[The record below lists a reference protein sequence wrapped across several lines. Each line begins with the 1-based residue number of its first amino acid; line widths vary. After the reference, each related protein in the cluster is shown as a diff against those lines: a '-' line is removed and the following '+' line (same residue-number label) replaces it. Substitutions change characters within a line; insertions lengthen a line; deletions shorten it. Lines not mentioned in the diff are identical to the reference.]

1 VPHSSL
7 LLEQYDWHFNMEI
20 GFSVAVVMH
29 ICKFIHK
36 GRDKAMVSIVAVKRD
51 YKGGEEVGPQPRDE
65 LQEYLGAR

>member
-1 VPHSSL
+1 
-7 LLEQYDWHFNMEI
+7 MEI